1 MQMGWGMGDRDAD
14 VAGGER
20 EAGGDGL
27 MVSAVAGSKAAG
39 RGFIFGICQLHGW

>member
-1 MQMGWGMGDRDAD
+1 MQMGVGTQTGMGDR
-14 VAGGER
+14 VRER